1 MNIDEWRA
9 QRAAGEEGELPSGL
23 TVVLQKVHILDLV
36 TQGRIPQTLQPI
48 LEAQMQGKSTP
59 PMDMEQL
66 KAYKEMID
74 IVALACIKA
83 PQGLAAEELPT
94 QDKMAIYHWAMEGSN
109 KLTSFR
115 RKEKE
120 PLEPAFT
127 GNGVRAKT
135 K

>member
-23 TVVLQKVHILDLV
+23 TVVLQKVHILDLI

-48 LEAQMQGKSTP
+48 LEAQMQGKATP
-59 PMDMEQL
+59 PMNMEQL
-66 KAYKEMID
+66 AAYKEMID

-83 PQGLAAEELPT
+83 PQGVTADELPT
-94 QDKMAIYHWAMEGSN
+94 QDKMAIYNWAMEGSN
-109 KLTSFR
+109 KLASFR
-115 RKEKE
+115 RKEAQ
-120 PLEPAFT
+120 PVEPAFAR
-127 GNGVRAKT
+127 NGVRTKT

>member
-9 QRAAGEEGELPSGL
+9 QRAQGEEGELPSGL

-48 LEAQMQGKSTP
+48 LEAQMQGKATP
-59 PMDMEQL
+59 AMNMEQL
-66 KAYKEMID
+66 AAYKEMID

-83 PQGLAAEELPT
+83 PQGVMADELPT
-94 QDKMAIYHWAMEGSN
+94 QDKMAIYNWAMEGSN
-109 KLTSFR
+109 KLASFR
-115 RKEKE
+115 RKEAQ
-120 PLEPAFT
+120 PVEPAFSR
-127 GNGVRAKT
+127 NGVRTKT